1 MRNLMSEF
9 DRQAIVAL
17 SMDTAIAQNMDDL
30 VGSWAEMVE
39 GYGEAVSRI
48 GARMVVLCKFV
59 DAVLPQLTAAQCD
72 EIDRS
77 FRRGVEDAMAR
88 TDDMELPGVYHET
101 LLDQTNV
108 LLGALDTRGA
118 QRR

>member
-1 MRNLMSEF
+1 MSDI
-9 DRQAIVAL
+9 DRQAVAAL
-17 SMDTAIAQNMDDL
+17 LTYTSAAQNMGEM

-59 DAVLPQLTAAQCD
+59 DAVLPQLTAVQCAD
-72 EIDRS
+72 IDQS

-88 TDDMELPGVYHET
+88 TDDMELPGVYHTT

-108 LLGALDTRGA
+108 LLSALESRGV
-118 QRR
+118 RRR